1 MRSLCWLKTLIG
13 RHRGNGLNFVPASGH
28 CIFPAPLPGV
38 MPHLMFSIII
48 LWQAWTA
55 RRMSSSSVSCTNAWS
70 HCSGSSMP
78 IALKRINTH
87 DHPYLPVLSPLMVEE
102 QVRAALSED
111 LGRAGDITSQATIAP
126 EMIAEAELNAR
137 EDGIVAGL
145 DLARAAFRLMDP
157 AIRFDAFVKDGDR
170 LPPGTVIARVS
181 GPARAVLSAERVALN
196 FLMHLCGVATHTAR
210 FAGEIAHTPAKVC
223 CTRKTIPGLRA
234 LEKYAVRM
242 GGGSSHRYG
251 LDDAILIKDNH
262 IAVAGGVAG
271 AIRAARAFAGHL
283 VKVEVEVTTLEEL
296 EEALEAQPDV
306 VLLDNMGPELLR
318 RAVEINR
325 DCAGLAD
332 AAYAADPRRVKL
344 EASGNV
350 NLKTIRA
357 IAETGVDYI
366 STSKITMAAPTLDI
380 GLDVVV
386 R

>member
-1 MRSLCWLKTLIG
+1 MTTS
-13 RHRGNGLNFVPASGH
+13 
-28 CIFPAPLPGV
+28 
-38 MPHLMFSIII
+38 
-48 LWQAWTA
+48 
-55 RRMSSSSVSCTNAWS
+55 
-70 HCSGSSMP
+70 
-78 IALKRINTH
+78 
-87 DHPYLPVLSPLMVEE
+87 YLPVLSPLMVED
-102 QVRAALSED
+102 QVRAALAED
-111 LGRAGDITSQATIAP
+111 LGRAGDITSQATIGPDMKAT
-126 EMIAEAELNAR
+126 AELVAR
-137 EDGIVAGL
+137 EHGVVAGL

-157 AIRFDAFVKDGDR
+157 SIRFEAFVQDGDK
-170 LPPGTVIARVS
+170 LTPGTVIAKVS

-210 FAGEIAHTPAKVC
+210 FAEEIAHTPAKVC

-262 IAVAGGVAG
+262 IAVAAGVEG
-271 AIRAARAFAGHL
+271 AIHSARAFAGHL

-306 VLLDNMGPELLR
+306 ILLDNMGPELLR

-325 DCAGLAD
+325 DCAGLTDEAYIAD
-332 AAYAADPRRVKL
+332 ARRVKL

-350 NLKTIRA
+350 NLQTVRA